1 MILAGTLSALVLAPA
16 AEAYPGAPWFRPS
29 VVYTGNFPDPSVVV
43 VGRSYVAYATT
54 TGGAYLPAETSTDL
68 VHWTARPSYDP
79 GAPGNAD
86 PYFNDALPR
95 PARWGVNQGNG
106 RLTKT
111 LVAPGVARIGGQWH
125 AYYAVLVRQSP
136 PRFCLSVATATSA
149 LGPFTDNST
158 RPLSCDLDPA
168 GSLDPQPFVDPATGQ
183 AWLTWK
189 SEGVPGHLPTRLWS
203 QKLDATGRLATGSTP
218 KELLRTALPWEGNVI
233 ESPSMVRWAGSYW
246 LFYSGNEWASSHY
259 AIGYARCSSPAGPC
273 RRGSATPLL
282 ASTSTRLGPGGE
294 TAFVDLTGRLRLAH
308 HYWNAPYTHY
318 PSYPQCQQTATCTTQ
333 GQRRLAVETLI
344 PRGTGLGL
352 S

>member
-79 GAPGNAD
+79 GAPENAD

-95 PARWGVNQGNG
+95 PARWGVNQGSG

-203 QKLDATGRLATGSTP
+203 QKLDATGHLATGSKP

-233 ESPSMVRWAGSYW
+233 ESPSMVRWAGSYERPPKPW
-246 LFYSGNEWASSHY
+246 RH
-259 AIGYARCSSPAGPC
+259 
-273 RRGSATPLL
+273 
-282 ASTSTRLGPGGE
+282 
-294 TAFVDLTGRLRLAH
+294 
-308 HYWNAPYTHY
+308 
-318 PSYPQCQQTATCTTQ
+318 
-333 GQRRLAVETLI
+333 
-344 PRGTGLGL
+344 GL
-352 S
+352 

>member
-79 GAPGNAD
+79 GAPENAD

-95 PARWGVNQGNG
+95 PARWGVNQGSG

-183 AWLTWK
+183 A
-189 SEGVPGHLPTRLWS
+189 
-203 QKLDATGRLATGSTP
+203 LAHVEERRG
-218 KELLRTALPWEGNVI
+218 
-233 ESPSMVRWAGSYW
+233 
-246 LFYSGNEWASSHY
+246 
-259 AIGYARCSSPAGPC
+259 ARSPAHPPVVPEA
-273 RRGSATPLL
+273 RRHGTLGHRIKAKKGYPDHGSN
-282 ASTSTRLGPGGE
+282 
-294 TAFVDLTGRLRLAH
+294 LR
-308 HYWNAPYTHY
+308 
-318 PSYPQCQQTATCTTQ
+318 
-333 GQRRLAVETLI
+333 V
-344 PRGTGLGL
+344 
-352 S
+352 